1 MKLTTRV
8 IGSTTPAAGE
18 VECELISVEELL
30 ALLPG
35 VRRGTLAQW
44 RYEGKG
50 PAYVKVGRRSFYL
63 RSSVDEWLTAHLHVI
78 PSERP

>member
-1 MKLTTRV
+1 MKLTTRT
-8 IGSTTPAAGE
+8 IESTTPVAGE
-18 VECELISVEELL
+18 VACDLVSVEELL
-30 ALLPG
+30 ELLPG
-35 VRRGTLAQW
+35 IRRGTLAQW

-63 RSSVDEWLTAHLHVI
+63 RSSVDEWLTAHLHVT